1 MPLGAGGGR
10 MNAIIIYESLT
21 GNTRKA
27 ANRIGTE
34 LGWGGVRV
42 GSICSINEVDLPALA
57 LADVVILGG
66 WVDGFFV
73 VGQRPGRLGRLR
85 RLPAIGGKKAV
96 SFCTYAINPGR
107 TLDTMDR
114 LLESRGGESVGGLAI
129 NRRHI
134 EAGAE
139 DLASRVVAA
148 LTP

>member
-1 MPLGAGGGR
+1 

-21 GNTRKA
+21 GNTRKTA
-27 ANRIGTE
+27 A
-34 LGWGGVRV
+34 RV
-42 GSICSINEVDLPALA
+42 GSELVGGGVHVTSICPIIEVDLPALA

-66 WVDGFFV
+66 WVDGLLI
-73 VGQRPGRLGRLR
+73 VGQKPGRLGRLH

-114 LLESRGGESVGGLAI
+114 LLESRGGESIGGLAI
-129 NRRHI
+129 NRRKV

-139 DLASRVVAA
+139 DLASRVISAMQA
-148 LTP
+148 QR

>member
-1 MPLGAGGGR
+1 

-27 ANRIGTE
+27 AS
-34 LGWGGVRV
+34 RV
-42 GSICSINEVDLPALA
+42 GAELTGAGVHVASICPVVEVDLPALA
-57 LADVVILGG
+57 LADVVLLGG
-66 WVDGFFV
+66 WVDGLFV
-73 VGQRPGRLGRLR
+73 FGQKPGRLGRLH

-96 SFCTYAINPGR
+96 SFCTYAINPGH
-107 TLDTMDR
+107 TLDKMDR
-114 LLESRGGESVGGLAI
+114 LLESRGGESIGGLAI

-134 EAGAE
+134 EEGAA